1 MWIEES
7 DSALSETVPSSI
19 EMYVVQGDVCYTIS
33 FNLQYFTTR
42 PTEEWLLS
50 FGMEP
55 YVPEET
61 E

>member
-1 MWIEES
+1 
-7 DSALSETVPSSI
+7 
-19 EMYVVQGDVCYTIS
+19 MYVVQGDMCYTIS
-33 FNLQYFTTR
+33 FNLQYFTTH
-42 PTEEWLLS
+42 PSEEWLLS